1 MKTLAILALL
11 IAMPTPDMAY
21 AAFRSSRQP
30 ASAREACNPRQSPDD
45 LSLPMPCGLTLAL
58 RAVPIPGIAPL
69 GDRRFSMG
77 TVKQPDNERSFY
89 ERQHDGYI
97 GAPFS
102 AADLPPDWRAKIGH
116 GRGSFYFIGKYE
128 LSNLQWQAV
137 MDSLDGDGNYHPQ
150 ACPAPDHVSAIPKS
164 GISWFEAQDFLRRY
178 NLWLLREHA
187 DSLPHFEGSN
197 YRAFLRLPT
206 EEEWEFAARGGM
218 NVPAEWWVDND
229 FFPTN
234 GKKNDDFGVFS
245 GAQAYASPLP
255 IGSRNANPLGLHDT
269 MGNLREMTDGF
280 FRLSIADGDS
290 NAVFRRL
297 HGSAGGLVAKGGSF
311 RSLEPETRPGARDE
325 SPFFTEKGVASASDL
340 GLRLA
345 LGGINI
351 PGAQRLADLRK
362 WKAGKP
368 LAGGPDTLSIAGL
381 PPLQA
386 LDRLSRAAR
395 DRELR
400 DAIGQVR
407 ENIADQE
414 NALARQKQE
423 FLENSLRSLLYQQE
437 AIRAYALRLV
447 TASEKLSELDNLMSG
462 RMDQATRQK
471 ARAMRGQLE
480 NDINGFRQTIL
491 LLGSHYLKVLGEQA
505 GAGDSVLAALIAQ
518 FRNEYGSAGVFGE
531 HMRQNI
537 DSLEK
542 HIKRLGQSGGKS
554 PPLREALRD
563 IVPRRHYTQLKLW
576 N

>member
-1 MKTLAILALL
+1 MKIIQILAFLFML
-11 IAMPTPDMAY
+11 MPALAMG
-21 AAFRSSRQP
+21 AFRSSRVPPDPP
-30 ASAREACNPRQSPDD
+30 AACNPRPSLDD

-77 TVKQPDNERSFY
+77 TLGNADDERSFY
-89 ERQHDGYI
+89 ERQHEGYI

-102 AADLPPDWRAKIGH
+102 AADLPEDWRSKIGQ

-137 MDSLDGDGNYHPQ
+137 MDSIDADGAYRPESCPQ
-150 ACPAPDHVSAIPKS
+150 AGKDSALPKS
-164 GISWFEAQDFLRRY
+164 GVSWFDVQDFLRRY

-187 DSLPHFEGSN
+187 ATLPRFSGSK
-197 YRAFLRLPT
+197 YLAFMRLPT

-218 NVPAEWWVDND
+218 NVPTEWWVDND
-229 FFPTN
+229 FFPMN
-234 GKKNDDFGVFS
+234 GKKTEDYGVFS
-245 GAQAYASPLP
+245 GSETYGSPLP

-269 MGNLREMTDGF
+269 MGNLREMTDSF
-280 FRLSIADGDS
+280 FRLAVADGDS
-290 NAVFRRL
+290 HSIFRRL

-325 SPFFTEKGVASASDL
+325 SPFFTENGTASAADL

-345 LGGINI
+345 LGGLNI
-351 PGAQRLADLRK
+351 PGAQRLADLRRGEGSTPQ
-362 WKAGKP
+362 ADAFSVP
-368 LAGGPDTLSIAGL
+368 SIEGL

-386 LDRLSRAAR
+386 LDQLSRAAR
-395 DRELR
+395 DREMREALVQLR
-400 DAIGQVR
+400 QG
-407 ENIADQE
+407 IADQE
-414 NALARQKQE
+414 SAQARQKQE

-447 TASEKLSELDNLMSG
+447 SSSEKLAELDNLLAKP
-462 RMDQATRQK
+462 MDQATRQK
-471 ARAMRGQLE
+471 AQAMRGQLE
-480 NDINGFRQTIL
+480 NDIKGFRQTIL

-505 GAGDSVLAALIAQ
+505 GADGASAAAMIAQ

-542 HIKRLGQSGGKS
+542 HIKSIGHAGRKS
-554 PPLREALRD
+554 PQLREALKD